1 MRRISDEE
9 KRQASVERSVAGSYN
24 PQGLRQMTMKTYSTY
39 AMRLPLAVTN
49 SLFQA
54 EMLLKAGCVTQ
65 TLQAHHRL
73 LNDESLPPEGYLIA
87 LCCHAAMRWVQTLFT
102 EAEAHTLA
110 VTAVFPVLRDL
121 NLHLLARAGVQ
132 QALIGAL
139 ELPDTATESHY
150 FTRLGEAL
158 FALEK
163 WVGAETAL
171 LQGLARQPE
180 SSLLHSDLA
189 VLLWQQGRRP
199 QAIAHLE
206 TALRL
211 DPSNQD
217 ARTNAQRPGIGPCI
231 LVGGIQP

>member
-1 MRRISDEE
+1 MRPSGVAALSIDTQGQECIPILTVPLAEVRSCPQDALRRILRFLGISCTEEIATEWMRRISDEE

-39 AMRLPLAVTN
+39 AMRTPLSSHQLPV
-49 SLFQA
+49 SA

-87 LCCHAAMRWVQTLFT
+87 LCCHAAMRWVQRYFT

-139 ELPDTATESHY
+139 ELPDTATNRTIS
-150 FTRLGEAL
+150 LG
-158 FALEK
+158 
-163 WVGAETAL
+163 
-171 LQGLARQPE
+171 
-180 SSLLHSDLA
+180 
-189 VLLWQQGRRP
+189 
-199 QAIAHLE
+199 
-206 TALRL
+206 
-211 DPSNQD
+211 
-217 ARTNAQRPGIGPCI
+217 
-231 LVGGIQP
+231 